1 MILGFSHLTHTTAD
15 ADKAVAA
22 WESRGWTRSWQASNV
37 ESAPAKWPL
46 MGRRAELHDLHF
58 LEGPVRTEII
68 RHDTGAVPAASRIDI
83 SDDGRTIELLARDP
97 AREDA
102 FFRTALRFA
111 PREDGSL
118 AFTGR
123 VPGWSVTIRNL
134 ADAQAPIDPPLDLEG
149 LSCLAFLSTAPEAD
163 AQAMVPLGGRDVTEA
178 FRLEINGRRL
188 RVLMLRSPEG
198 TLIELIKIETG
209 P

>member
-15 ADKAVAA
+15 ADKAVTA
-22 WESRGWTRSWQASNV
+22 WESLGWTRNWQTSNI

-46 MGRRAELHDLHF
+46 MSRHAEVHDLHF
-58 LEGPVRTEII
+58 LEGPIRTEII
-68 RHDTGAVPAASRIDI
+68 RHDTGALAAPSRVEM
-83 SDDGRTIELLARDP
+83 SDDGRTIELRARAP
-97 AREDA
+97 EREDA
-102 FFRTALRFA
+102 FFCSALRFA

-118 AFTGR
+118 VFSGR
-123 VPGWSVTIRNL
+123 VPGWSVTIRNR

-149 LSCLAFLSTAPEAD
+149 LSCLAFLSTTPETD
-163 AQAMVPLGGRDVTEA
+163 AQAMVPLGARDVTEA

>member
-1 MILGFSHLTHTTAD
+1 MILGFSHLTHTTAN
-15 ADKAVAA
+15 ANQAVAT
-22 WESRGWTRSWQASNV
+22 WENRGWTRSWQASGV

-46 MGRRAELHDLHF
+46 MNRPAKAHDLHF
-58 LEGPVRTEII
+58 LEGVVRLEII
-68 RHDTGAVPAASRIDI
+68 NHDTGAIPGPSRLGI
-83 SDDGRTIELLARDP
+83 SGQLIELLARDP

-102 FFRTALRFA
+102 FFRDALRFA

-118 AFTGR
+118 AFSGR
-123 VPGWSVTIRNL
+123 VPGWSATIRNR

-149 LSCLAFLSTAPEAD
+149 LSCLAFLSTSPETD
-163 AQAMVPLGGRDVTEA
+163 AQSMVRLGGRDVTEA
-178 FRLEINGRRL
+178 FRLDVNGRRL